1 MDSTNKRKFIPVET
15 THYIWYNESHLG
27 LIKVDVLGKPV
38 TLPGIVINDVLID
51 WSVMCTVLWCLLC
64 NVYCTVIF
72 IKYILYRKES
82 KGRYVKDVVLIP
94 FKFEQNSQCFAAPLD
109 TCDHG

>member
-1 MDSTNKRKFIPVET
+1 MYCTLVST
-15 THYIWYNESHLG
+15 
-27 LIKVDVLGKPV
+27 
-38 TLPGIVINDVLID
+38 
-51 WSVMCTVLWCLLC
+51 
-64 NVYCTVIF
+64 VYCVLYCNF
-72 IKYILYRKES
+72 YKVYLYRKES